1 MSGPLGT
8 LLDLLF
14 PPRCVFCRRLL
25 RRGEEGIC
33 SRCQQELPWA
43 LGAEAEQTGEFF
55 SLCASPLW
63 YQDQVRA
70 SFHRYKFKGV
80 RGYSRTYGR
89 LVAQCVL
96 DHLAGRYD
104 LITWVPLS
112 RARLRQRGYD
122 QAMLLASAAA
132 LALDDV
138 AAETLCKVRD
148 TEAQSGLGK
157 NDASRR
163 ANVLSAYQV
172 TDPALV
178 EGRRVLLIDDIVT
191 TGETL
196 KECARVLKGAGA
208 TDVLALTLART
219 REKDE
224 PSPSGG

>member
-1 MSGPLGT
+1 MSRPLGA

-25 RRGEEGIC
+25 HRGEEGIC
-33 SRCQQELPWA
+33 PRCQQELPWA

-89 LVAQCVL
+89 LVAQCVQ

-191 TGETL
+191 TGSTL
-196 KECARVLKGAGA
+196 SECARVLRTAGA
-208 TDVLALTLART
+208 ADVVCAALARS
-219 REKDE
+219 RR
-224 PSPSGG
+224 SC

>member
-1 MSGPLGT
+1 MSRPLGA

-25 RRGEEGIC
+25 HRGEEGIC
-33 SRCQQELPWA
+33 PRCQQELPWA

-89 LVAQCVL
+89 LVAQCVQ

-191 TGETL
+191 TGSTL
-196 KECARVLKGAGA
+196 TECVRVLREAGA
-208 TDVLALTLART
+208 ADVVCLTLART
-219 REKDE
+219 KEE
-224 PSPSGG
+224 H

>member
-1 MSGPLGT
+1 MSRPLGA

-25 RRGEEGIC
+25 HRGEEGIC
-33 SRCQQELPWA
+33 PRCQQELPWA

-89 LVAQCVL
+89 LVAQCVQ

-191 TGETL
+191 TGSTL
-196 KECARVLKGAGA
+196 TECVRVLREAGA
-208 TDVLALTLART
+208 ADVVCLTLART
-219 REKDE
+219 GEE
-224 PSPSGG
+224 H

>member
-1 MSGPLGT
+1 MSRPLGA

-25 RRGEEGIC
+25 HRGEEGIC
-33 SRCQQELPWA
+33 PRCQQELPWA

-89 LVAQCVL
+89 LVAQCVQ

-191 TGETL
+191 TGSTL
-196 KECARVLKGAGA
+196 TECVRVLREAGA
-208 TDVLALTLART
+208 ADVVCLTLART
-219 REKDE
+219 EE
-224 PSPSGG
+224 EH

>member
-1 MSGPLGT
+1 MSRPLGA

-25 RRGEEGIC
+25 HRGEEGIC
-33 SRCQQELPWA
+33 PRCQQELPWA
-43 LGAEAEQTGEFF
+43 LGAEAEQTGECF

-89 LVAQCVL
+89 LVAQCVQ

-191 TGETL
+191 TGSTL
-196 KECARVLKGAGA
+196 SECARVLRTAGA
-208 TDVLALTLART
+208 TDVVCAAVARS
-219 REKDE
+219 RR
-224 PSPSGG
+224 SG